1 MTDTMAMKPVA
12 PAEVDERVS
21 CFWVYRLRPSW
32 RLLDREAR
40 RSGVADLSRLMQAP
54 TGDRVRLRGAYSMAG
69 LHPGADFILWCLSS
83 SGDAINDLAVDIR
96 RTGLGQHLE
105 TRDVLLGLAGASEY
119 NPDHL
124 PAFLRGEPP
133 RRYLSVY
140 PFVKTPDWYLL
151 PEVQRREMMAEHG
164 RAGRS
169 HAVAG
174 NTVRSFGLGDAEFV
188 VALEAEHLKD
198 LVDCMDA
205 LRRLRV
211 RQYTQRDAP
220 IYLGRLM
227 PLDEVLGGLS

>member
-1 MTDTMAMKPVA
+1 MTDTMIVA
-12 PAEVDERVS
+12 PVVAAALDERVS

-40 RSGVADLSRLMQAP
+40 RAGTEALSRVLQPPSTSGVS
-54 TGDRVRLRGAYSMAG
+54 LRGAYSMAG
-69 LHPGADFILWCLSS
+69 LNHGADFILWYLSTN
-83 SGDAINDLAVDIR
+83 GDSINDLAIEIR

-105 TRDVLLGLAGASEY
+105 ARDVLLGLAGPSEY

-124 PAFLRGEPP
+124 PAFLKGDPP
-133 RRYLSVY
+133 RHYLSVY
-140 PFVKTPDWYLL
+140 PFVKTPEWYLL
-151 PEVQRREMMAEHG
+151 PEAERREMMAEHG
-164 RAGRS
+164 RAGRN

-188 VALEAEHLKD
+188 VALEADHLKD
-198 LVDCMDA
+198 VVDCMDA

-220 IYLGRLM
+220 IYLGRLQ
-227 PLDEVLGGLS
+227 PLSEVLAGLA